1 MKTAKIKLTKRNKS
15 IANKGI
21 LFCIIALAFPV
32 AHFLFMF
39 FLQNGGTFVLSFQ
52 EFSIKSG
59 NFEFIGWKNFTTI
72 FRILGS
78 EYSEFPLALR
88 NSFIFFLLN
97 NFFILPISIC
107 CAIVCYKRIPLS
119 NVFRVILFLPTVISP
134 VVLAMVYRFAGDST
148 VGFIPELLEQLH
160 LTNLIPVLGF
170 LADKQTAMPLLL
182 FYCVWIG
189 LGGSIILL
197 TGAIAKIPDHLIEL
211 DRLYGL
217 SFIKE
222 VWYVILP
229 LIGPTVSILFLQG
242 LGVILGFYMPVLLI
256 TGGAADTTTYAFF
269 TIQLTNGG
277 QSNYGFTAALS
288 LVSTLIMSPIILIC
302 RYFIDK
308 FFPAYEY

>member
-134 VVLAMVYRFAGDST
+134 VVLAMVYRFAWDST

-242 LGVILGFYMPVLLI
+242 AGRHTRILYAGIAYYGRSRRYDDVCVLYDSAYKRRAVQLRLY
-256 TGGAADTTTYAFF
+256 GGAQLSEYAYHVPDHFD
-269 TIQLTNGG
+269 
-277 QSNYGFTAALS
+277 LS
-288 LVSTLIMSPIILIC
+288 VFH
-302 RYFIDK
+302 R
-308 FFPAYEY
+308 